1 MKPIKNPS
9 KKSTAQQH
17 HQGGLIEK
25 RRELTA
31 GIIKSRVKR
40 VKRGKIKGKIIKIT
54 LSGILL
60 LCLFSINSRMFY
72 V

>member
-40 VKRGKIKGKIIKIT
+40 VKRGKKKG
-54 LSGILL
+54 
-60 LCLFSINSRMFY
+60 
-72 V
+72 